1 MKKHFLLF
9 ALLGAASFVNAQS
22 FPNGGF
28 ETWID
33 YTLYEDPQNWSGMNA
48 MSMLGASPT
57 AIKSTDAHSGNY
69 ALELVTSVSDIGG
82 DGEMDTLP
90 GFIMLGNMDMMN
102 GTGTPGAAFSHR
114 PDSLV
119 GWYKLTSTDNI
130 PFQLIFTSTK
140 WDASA
145 QSATIISTAT
155 YEGNTS
161 SNYVR
166 FSVPIIYSEND
177 NPDTIQVYIANA
189 AMGSGAGNQLF
200 LDDLDFVYN
209 GTAGFENLTSS
220 FKLAPNPATTELRI
234 QSDLQISSI
243 RITDLNGR
251 TVFETNTDQF
261 TCQVETTAFSNGIY
275 NCTIL
280 FENGS
285 SQQQKFIKQ

>member
-1 MKKHFLLF
+1 MKKHFLLL
-9 ALLGAASFVNAQS
+9 ALLGATSFVNAQS
-22 FPNGGF
+22 IPNGGF

-33 YTLYEDPQNWSGMNA
+33 YTFYEDPQNWSGMNA
-48 MSMLGASPT
+48 MGILGASPT

-69 ALELVTSVSDIGG
+69 ALKLVTSVSDIGG

-90 GFIMLGNMDMMN
+90 GFIMLGNIDMMN
-102 GTGTPGAAFSHR
+102 GTGTPGAAFTHR

-119 GWYKLTSTDNI
+119 AWYKLTSTDNI

-140 WDASA
+140 WDATA

-166 FSVPIIYSEND
+166 FSTPITYSEND

-189 AMGSGAGNQLF
+189 AMGSGTGNQLF
-200 LDDLDFVYN
+200 LDDLGFVYN
-209 GTAGFENLTSS
+209 TPAGLEERTSS
-220 FKLAPNPATTELRI
+220 FTLAPNPVTTTLGI
-234 QSDLQISSI
+234 QSDLPMQRI
-243 RITDLNGR
+243 RIADLNGR
-251 TVFETNTDQF
+251 TVFETSADQF
-261 TCQVETTAFSNGIY
+261 HYQVETAAFSNGIY
-275 NCTIL
+275 YCTIF